1 MIFFT
6 DLDNTIIYS
15 YKHDIGRDK
24 INVEI
29 YQGREISFITQS
41 THEYL
46 KNLKENILVV
56 PTSTRTVEQ
65 YERIDLEAGSFKYA
79 LVCNGGILLENGIK
93 ADGWYRQSLREIEES
108 NGEIEKGL
116 KLLEDNPLRTFEV
129 RYIEKLFV
137 FTKCDSPELVV
148 SQLEN
153 ELDGSY
159 VDVFNNGSKVYI
171 VPKSLN
177 KGRAIERF
185 MEYMHESFA
194 VAAGDSRFDIPMLK
208 AADIGLAPAGF
219 KEEFNI
225 DFAVEE
231 MEGKKVFSDE
241 LLERCMKLCNII

>member
-24 INVEI
+24 INVEL

-46 KNLKENILVV
+46 KKLKENVLVV

-65 YERIDLEAGSFKYA
+65 YERIDLKAGSFKYA
-79 LVCNGGILLENGIK
+79 LVCNGGILLENGVR
-93 ADGWYRQSLREIEES
+93 ADNWYRQSLREIEES

-116 KLLEDNPLRTFEV
+116 KLLEDNPLRTFEA

-159 VDVFNNGSKVYI
+159 VDVFNNG
-171 VPKSLN
+171 
-177 KGRAIERF
+177 RAIERF
-185 MEYMHESFA
+185 MEYMHESSA

-219 KEEFNI
+219 KEKFNI

-241 LLERCMKLCNII
+241 LLERCMKLCKSI